1 MSFVK
6 FLGIGSAAPE
16 KVLSN
21 FDFEKMIDTS
31 DEWIR
36 SRTGIS
42 ERRIAEPDV
51 ASSDLGYEASIK
63 ALEDASIGPEDI
75 DGIIV
80 GTITPDFI
88 FPSTACV
95 LQNLLGAKNAFAFDV
110 LAGCSGFVYAL
121 HVAKGLIQGGSAKKL
136 LVVGAETLSKIM
148 NYEDRTTCILFG
160 DGAGAAV
167 ITASETPGILSS
179 CLGANGDGWEYLYM
193 PGGGSRIPTSEESV
207 KNGSHFLQ
215 MQGKEVFKEAVKALQ
230 SSSLKAIEQAGIT
243 PDQIDLLIPH
253 QANYR
258 IIEVVRKRLELP
270 EEKVFSNLDRYGN
283 TSSASIPIALDEA
296 VKSGRLK
303 KGDIVVFSAFGAGF
317 TWGASVVRW

>member
-95 LQNLLGAKNAFAFDV
+95 LQKLLGAKNAFAFDV
-110 LAGCSGFVYAL
+110 LAGCSGFIYAL

-283 TSSASIPIALDEA
+283 TSSASVPIALDEA

>member
-51 ASSDLGYEASIK
+51 ASSDLAYEASIK

-95 LQNLLGAKNAFAFDV
+95 LQSLLGAKNAFAFDV
-110 LAGCSGFVYAL
+110 LAGCSGFIYAL

-136 LVVGAETLSKIM
+136 LVIGAETLSKIM

-193 PGGGSRIPTSEESV
+193 PGGGSRMPTSEESV

-258 IIEVVRKRLELP
+258 IIEAVRKRLKLP

-283 TSSASIPIALDEA
+283 TSSASVPIALDEA

>member
-6 FLGIGSAAPE
+6 FLGIGSSAPE

-21 FDFEKMIDTS
+21 LDFEKMIDTS

-36 SRTGIS
+36 TRTGIS
-42 ERRIAEPDV
+42 ERRIAESNI
-51 ASSDLGYEASIK
+51 ASSDLAYEACVK
-63 ALEDASIGPEDI
+63 ALEDASMDIEDI

-80 GTITPDFI
+80 GTITPDHI

-95 LQNLLGAKNAFAFDV
+95 LQSQLGAKNAFAFDV
-110 LAGCSGFVYAL
+110 SAGCSGFLYAL
-121 HVAKGLIQGGSAKKL
+121 HVAKGMIQGGTNKNL
-136 LVVGAETLSKIM
+136 LVVGAEVLSKIM
-148 NYEDRTTCILFG
+148 NYDDRTTCILFG

-167 ITASETPGILSS
+167 ISASDTPGIMSS
-179 CLGANGDGWEYLYM
+179 CLGSNGDYWDLLWM
-193 PGGGSRIPTSEESV
+193 PAGGSRIPTSEESL
-207 KNGSHFLQ
+207 KNGDHFLK
-215 MQGKEVFKEAVKALQ
+215 MEGREVFKEAVKALE
-230 SSSLKAIEQAGIT
+230 SSSLEAIRQAGIT
-243 PDQIDLLIPH
+243 PDEIDLLIPH

-258 IIEVVRKRLELP
+258 IIDAVRRRLELP

-283 TSSASIPIALDEA
+283 TSSASVPIALDEA

>member
-21 FDFEKMIDTS
+21 TDFEKMIDTS

-36 SRTGIS
+36 TRTGIS
-42 ERRIAEPDV
+42 ERRIAEPEV
-51 ASSDLGYEASIK
+51 ASSDLAYEASLK
-63 ALEDASIGPEDI
+63 ALEDASMDIEDI

-80 GTITPDFI
+80 GTITPDHI

-95 LQNLLGAKNAFAFDV
+95 LQSRLGAKNAFAFDV
-110 LAGCSGFVYAL
+110 SAGCSGFLYSL
-121 HVAKGLIQGGSAKKL
+121 HVAKGMIQGGTNKKL
-136 LVVGAETLSKIM
+136 LVVGAEVLSKIM
-148 NYEDRTTCILFG
+148 NYDDRTTCILFG

-167 ITASETPGILSS
+167 LAASDTPGIMSS
-179 CLGANGDGWEYLYM
+179 CLGSNGDHWELLWM
-193 PGGGSRIPTSEESV
+193 PAGGSRIPTSEESL
-207 KNGSHFLQ
+207 KNGDHFLK
-215 MQGKEVFKEAVKALQ
+215 MEGKEVFKEAVKALQ
-230 SSSLKAIEQAGIT
+230 NSSLEAIEQAGIT
-243 PDQIDLLIPH
+243 PDDIDLLIPH

-258 IIEVVRKRLELP
+258 IIEAVRKRLELP

-283 TSSASIPIALDEA
+283 TSSASVPIALDEA

>member
-1 MSFVK
+1 MSLVK
-6 FLGIGSAAPE
+6 FLGIGSSAPD

-21 FDFEKMIDTS
+21 LDLEEMIDTS

-42 ERRIAEPDV
+42 ERRIAEPEV
-51 ASSDLGYEASIK
+51 ASSDLAYEASIK
-63 ALEDASIGPEDI
+63 ALEDANMGPEDI
-75 DGIIV
+75 DGIIL

-95 LQNLLGAKNAFAFDV
+95 LQGRLGAHQAFAFDV
-110 LAGCSGFVYAL
+110 LAGCSGFIYAL
-121 HVAKGLIQGGSAKKL
+121 HVAKGLIQGGTAKKL

-167 ITASETPGILSS
+167 ISVSETPGILSS
-179 CLGANGDGWEYLYM
+179 CLGANGDGWDLLYM
-193 PGGGSRIPTSEESV
+193 PGGGSRIPTSEESL
-207 KNGSHFLQ
+207 KNGSHFLK
-215 MQGKEVFKEAVKALQ
+215 MEGKEVFKEAVKALQ
-230 SSSLKAIEQAGIT
+230 NSSLEAIEQAGIT
-243 PDQIDLLIPH
+243 PDDIDLLIPH

-258 IIEVVRKRLELP
+258 IIDAVRRRLELP

-283 TSSASIPIALDEA
+283 TSSASVPIALDEA

>member
-1 MSFVK
+1 MTHVK

-36 SRTGIS
+36 TRTGIS
-42 ERRIAEPDV
+42 ERRIAESDV
-51 ASSDLGYEASIK
+51 ASSDLAHEASLK
-63 ALEDASIGPEDI
+63 ALEDAGMEPQDL

-80 GTITPDFI
+80 GTITPDYI

-95 LQNLLGAKNAFAFDV
+95 LQSRLGAKQAFAFDV
-110 LAGCSGFVYAL
+110 LAGCSGFIYSL
-121 HVAKGLIQGGSAKKL
+121 HVAKGMVQSATARNI
-136 LVVGAETLSKIM
+136 LVVGAEVLSKIM

-167 ITASETPGILSS
+167 ISASDTPGIMSS
-179 CLGANGDGWEYLYM
+179 CLGANGDDWELLYM
-193 PGGGSRIPTSEESV
+193 PGGGSRLPTSEESL
-207 KNGSHFLQ
+207 KNGSHFLR
-215 MQGKEVFKEAVKALQ
+215 MEGKEVFKEAVKALQ
-230 SSSLKAIEQAGIT
+230 SSSLKAIEMADIT
-243 PDQIDLLIPH
+243 PEQIDLFIPH

-258 IIEVVRKRLELP
+258 IIDAVRKRLELP

-283 TSSASIPIALDEA
+283 TSSASVPIALDEA

>member
-6 FLGIGSAAPE
+6 FRGIGSAAPD

-21 FDFEKMIDTS
+21 FDFEKMMETS

-36 SRTGIS
+36 TRTGIS
-42 ERRIAEPDV
+42 ERRIAESNV
-51 ASSDLGYEASIK
+51 ASSDLAYEASIK
-63 ALEDASIGPEDI
+63 ALENASMDI
-75 DGIIV
+75 DEIDAIIV
-80 GTITPDFI
+80 GTITPDHI

-95 LQNLLGAKNAFAFDV
+95 LQSRLGAKNAYAFDV
-110 LAGCSGFVYAL
+110 SAGCSGFLYSL
-121 HVAKGLIQGGSAKKL
+121 HVAKGMVQGGTNKNV
-136 LVVGAETLSKIM
+136 LVVGAEVLSKIM
-148 NYEDRTTCILFG
+148 NYDDRTTCILFG

-167 ITASETPGILSS
+167 ISASDEPGIMSS
-179 CLGANGDGWEYLYM
+179 CLGANGDHWDLLWM
-193 PGGGSRIPTSEESV
+193 PAGGSRIPTSEESL
-207 KNGSHFLQ
+207 KNGDHFLK
-215 MQGKEVFKEAVKALQ
+215 MEGREVFKEAVKALQ
-230 SSSLKAIEQAGIT
+230 NSSLKAIEQAGIT
-243 PDQIDLLIPH
+243 PDEIDLLIPH

-258 IIEVVRKRLELP
+258 IIDAVRKRLELP

-283 TSSASIPIALDEA
+283 TSSASVPIALDEA

>member
-1 MSFVK
+1 MSLVK
-6 FLGIGSAAPE
+6 FLGIGSSAPD

-21 FDFEKMIDTS
+21 VDFEKMIDTS

-42 ERRIAEPDV
+42 ERRIAEPEV
-51 ASSDLGYEASIK
+51 ASSDLAYEASIK
-63 ALEDASIGPEDI
+63 ALEDANIGPEDI

-95 LQNLLGAKNAFAFDV
+95 LQGRLGAYQAFAFDV
-110 LAGCSGFVYAL
+110 LAGCSGFIYAL
-121 HVAKGLIQGGSAKKL
+121 HVAKGLIQGGTAKKL

-167 ITASETPGILSS
+167 ISVSETPGILSS
-179 CLGANGDGWEYLYM
+179 CLGANGDGWDLLYM
-193 PGGGSRIPTSEESV
+193 PGGGSRIPTSEESL
-207 KNGSHFLQ
+207 KNGSHFLK
-215 MQGKEVFKEAVKALQ
+215 MEGKEVFKEAVKALQ
-230 SSSLKAIEQAGIT
+230 NSSLEAIEQAGIT
-243 PDQIDLLIPH
+243 PDDIDLLIPH

-258 IIEVVRKRLELP
+258 IIDAVRRRLELP
-270 EEKVFSNLDRYGN
+270 EEKVFSNL
-283 TSSASIPIALDEA
+283 
-296 VKSGRLK
+296 
-303 KGDIVVFSAFGAGF
+303 
-317 TWGASVVRW
+317 

>member
-6 FLGIGSAAPE
+6 FLGIGSATPE

-51 ASSDLGYEASIK
+51 ASSDLAYEASIK

-110 LAGCSGFVYAL
+110 LAGCSGFIYAL

-283 TSSASIPIALDEA
+283 TSSASVPIALDEA

>member
-6 FLGIGSAAPE
+6 FLGIGSATPE

-51 ASSDLGYEASIK
+51 ASSDLAYEASIK

-95 LQNLLGAKNAFAFDV
+95 LQKLLGAKNAFAFDV
-110 LAGCSGFVYAL
+110 LAGCSGFIYAL

-283 TSSASIPIALDEA
+283 TSSASVPIALDEA

>member
-1 MSFVK
+1 MSLVK
-6 FLGIGSAAPE
+6 FLGIGSSAPD

-21 FDFEKMIDTS
+21 VDFEKMIDTS

-42 ERRIAEPDV
+42 ERRIAEPEV
-51 ASSDLGYEASIK
+51 ASSDLAYEASIK
-63 ALEDASIGPEDI
+63 ALEDANIGPEDI

-95 LQNLLGAKNAFAFDV
+95 LQGRLGAYQAFAFDV
-110 LAGCSGFVYAL
+110 LAGCSGFIYAL
-121 HVAKGLIQGGSAKKL
+121 HVAKGLIQGGTAKKL

-167 ITASETPGILSS
+167 ISVSETPGILSS
-179 CLGANGDGWEYLYM
+179 CLGANGDGWDLLYM
-193 PGGGSRIPTSEESV
+193 PGGGSRIPTSEESL
-207 KNGSHFLQ
+207 KNGSHFLK
-215 MQGKEVFKEAVKALQ
+215 MEGKEVFKEAVKALQ
-230 SSSLKAIEQAGIT
+230 NSSLEAIEQAGIT
-243 PDQIDLLIPH
+243 PDDIDLLIPH

-258 IIEVVRKRLELP
+258 IIDAVRRRLELP

-283 TSSASIPIALDEA
+283 TSSASVPIALDEA

>member
-16 KVLSN
+16 KILSN
-21 FDFEKMIDTS
+21 LDLEKMIDTS
-31 DEWIR
+31 DEWIL
-36 SRTGIS
+36 SRTGIA
-42 ERRIAEPDV
+42 ERRIVEPEV
-51 ASSDLGYEASIK
+51 ATSDLAYEASIK
-63 ALEDASIGPEDI
+63 ALEDASMDPEDI
-75 DGIIV
+75 DGIVV
-80 GTITPDFI
+80 GTITPDYI

-95 LQNLLGAKNAFAFDV
+95 LQSLLGANNAFAFDV
-110 LAGCSGFVYAL
+110 LAGCSGFIYAL
-121 HVAKGLIQGGSAKKL
+121 HVAKGLIQGGASKNL
-136 LVVGAETLSKIM
+136 LVVGAETVSKIM

-167 ITASETPGILSS
+167 ITTTDTPGILSS
-179 CLGANGDGWEYLYM
+179 CLGANGDGGKFLYM
-193 PGGGSRIPTSEESV
+193 PAGGSRMPTSEETV
-207 KNGSHFLQ
+207 KNGSHFLR
-215 MQGKEVFKEAVKALQ
+215 MEGKEVFKEAVKALQ
-230 SSSLKAIEQAGIT
+230 SSTLEAIKQANIT
-243 PDQIDLLIPH
+243 PDDIDLLIPH

-283 TSSASIPIALDEA
+283 TSSASVPIALDEA

-303 KGDIVVFSAFGAGF
+303 RGDIVVFSAFGAGF

>member
-1 MSFVK
+1 LSLVK
-6 FLGIGSAAPE
+6 FLGIGSSVPD

-21 FDFEKMIDTS
+21 VDFEKMIDTS

-42 ERRIAEPDV
+42 ERRISEPEV
-51 ASSDLGYEASIK
+51 ASSDLAYEASIK
-63 ALEDASIGPEDI
+63 ALEDANIGPEDI

-95 LQNLLGAKNAFAFDV
+95 LQGRLGAYQAFAFDV
-110 LAGCSGFVYAL
+110 LAGCSGFIYAL
-121 HVAKGLIQGGSAKKL
+121 HVAKGLIQGGTAKKL

-167 ITASETPGILSS
+167 ISVSETPGILSS
-179 CLGANGDGWEYLYM
+179 CLGANGDGWDLLYM

-207 KNGSHFLQ
+207 KNGSHFLK
-215 MQGKEVFKEAVKALQ
+215 MEGKEVFKEAVKALQ
-230 SSSLKAIEQAGIT
+230 NSSLEAIEQAGIT
-243 PDQIDLLIPH
+243 PDDIDLLIPH

-258 IIEVVRKRLELP
+258 IIDAVRRRLELP

-283 TSSASIPIALDEA
+283 TSSASVPIALDEA

>member
-1 MSFVK
+1 
-6 FLGIGSAAPE
+6 
-16 KVLSN
+16 
-21 FDFEKMIDTS
+21 
-31 DEWIR
+31 
-36 SRTGIS
+36 
-42 ERRIAEPDV
+42 
-51 ASSDLGYEASIK
+51 
-63 ALEDASIGPEDI
+63 
-75 DGIIV
+75 V

-110 LAGCSGFVYAL
+110 LAGCSGFIYAL

>member
-21 FDFEKMIDTS
+21 FDLEKMIDTS

-51 ASSDLGYEASIK
+51 ASSDLAYEASIK

-110 LAGCSGFVYAL
+110 LAGCSGFIYAL

-253 QANYR
+253 QANFR
-258 IIEVVRKRLELP
+258 IIEAVRKRLELP

>member
-1 MSFVK
+1 MTHVK

-36 SRTGIS
+36 TRTGIS
-42 ERRIAEPDV
+42 ERRIAESDV
-51 ASSDLGYEASIK
+51 ASSDLAYEASLK
-63 ALEDASIGPEDI
+63 ALEDAGMEPQDL

-80 GTITPDFI
+80 GTITPDYI

-95 LQNLLGAKNAFAFDV
+95 LQSRLGAKQAFAFDV
-110 LAGCSGFVYAL
+110 LAGCSGFIYSL
-121 HVAKGLIQGGSAKKL
+121 HVAKGMVQSATARNI
-136 LVVGAETLSKIM
+136 LVVGAEVLSKIM

-167 ITASETPGILSS
+167 ISASDTPGIMSS
-179 CLGANGDGWEYLYM
+179 CLGANGDDWELLYM
-193 PGGGSRIPTSEESV
+193 PGGGSRLPTSEETL
-207 KNGSHFLQ
+207 KNGSHFLR
-215 MQGKEVFKEAVKALQ
+215 MEGKEVFKEAVKALQ
-230 SSSLKAIEQAGIT
+230 SSSLKAIEMADIT
-243 PDQIDLLIPH
+243 PEQIDLFIPH

-258 IIEVVRKRLELP
+258 IIDAVRKRLELP

-283 TSSASIPIALDEA
+283 TSSASVPIALDEA

>member
-1 MSFVK
+1 MTHVK

-36 SRTGIS
+36 TRTGIS
-42 ERRIAEPDV
+42 ERRIAESDV
-51 ASSDLGYEASIK
+51 ASSDLAYEASLK
-63 ALEDASIGPEDI
+63 ALEDAGMEPQDL

-80 GTITPDFI
+80 GTITPDYI

-95 LQNLLGAKNAFAFDV
+95 LQSRLGAKQAFAFDV
-110 LAGCSGFVYAL
+110 LAGCSGFIYSL
-121 HVAKGLIQGGSAKKL
+121 HVAKGMVQSATARNI
-136 LVVGAETLSKIM
+136 LVVGAEVLSKIM

-167 ITASETPGILSS
+167 ISASDTPGIMSS
-179 CLGANGDGWEYLYM
+179 CLGANGDDWELLYM
-193 PGGGSRIPTSEESV
+193 PGGGSRLPTSEESL
-207 KNGSHFLQ
+207 KNGSHFLR
-215 MQGKEVFKEAVKALQ
+215 MEGKEVFKEAVKALQ
-230 SSSLKAIEQAGIT
+230 SSSLKAIEMADIT
-243 PDQIDLLIPH
+243 PEQIDLFIPH

-258 IIEVVRKRLELP
+258 IIDAVRKRLELP

-283 TSSASIPIALDEA
+283 TSSASVPIALDEA

>member
-21 FDFEKMIDTS
+21 HDFEKMIDTS
-31 DEWIR
+31 DEWIL

-42 ERRIAEPDV
+42 ERRIAEPEV
-51 ASSDLGYEASIK
+51 ASSDLAYEACLK
-63 ALEDASIGPEDI
+63 ALEDASMDIEEI

-80 GTITPDFI
+80 GTITPDHL

-95 LQNLLGAKNAFAFDV
+95 LQSQLGAKNAFAFDIS
-110 LAGCSGFVYAL
+110 AGCSGFLYAL
-121 HVAKGLIQGGSAKKL
+121 HVAKGMIQGGTNKKL
-136 LVVGAETLSKIM
+136 LVVGAEVLSKIM
-148 NYEDRTTCILFG
+148 NYDDRTTCILFG

-167 ITASETPGILSS
+167 LAASDTPGILSS
-179 CLGANGDGWEYLYM
+179 CLGSNGDHWKLLWM
-193 PGGGSRIPTSEESV
+193 PAGGSRIPTSEESL
-207 KNGSHFLQ
+207 KNGDHFLK
-215 MQGKEVFKEAVKALQ
+215 MEGKEVFKEAVKALE
-230 SSSLKAIEQAGIT
+230 SSSLEAIRQADIT

-253 QANYR
+253 QANFR
-258 IIEVVRKRLELP
+258 IIEAVRKRLELP
-270 EEKVFSNLDRYGN
+270 EEKVFSNLERYGN
-283 TSSASIPIALDEA
+283 TSSASVPIALDEA

>member
-6 FLGIGSAAPE
+6 FLGIGSSAPD

-21 FDFEKMIDTS
+21 FDFEKIMDTS

-36 SRTGIS
+36 TRTGIS
-42 ERRIAEPDV
+42 ERRIAESNV
-51 ASSDLGYEASIK
+51 ASSDLAYEASLK
-63 ALEDASIGPEDI
+63 ALENASMDIDDI

-80 GTITPDFI
+80 GTITPDHI

-95 LQNLLGAKNAFAFDV
+95 LQSRLGAKNAYAFDV
-110 LAGCSGFVYAL
+110 SAGCSGFIYSL
-121 HVAKGLIQGGSAKKL
+121 HVGKGLVQGGTNKNV
-136 LVVGAETLSKIM
+136 LVVGAEVLSKIM
-148 NYEDRTTCILFG
+148 NYDDRTTCILFG

-167 ITASETPGILSS
+167 ISASDTPGIMSS
-179 CLGANGDGWEYLYM
+179 CLGANGDHWDLLWM
-193 PGGGSRIPTSEESV
+193 PAGGSRIPTSEESL
-207 KNGSHFLQ
+207 KNGDHFLK
-215 MQGKEVFKEAVKALQ
+215 MEGREVFKEAVKALE
-230 SSSLKAIEQAGIT
+230 SSSLKAIEEADIT
-243 PDQIDLLIPH
+243 PDQVDLLIPH

-258 IIEVVRKRLELP
+258 IIEAVRKRLGLP

-283 TSSASIPIALDEA
+283 TSSASVPIALDEA